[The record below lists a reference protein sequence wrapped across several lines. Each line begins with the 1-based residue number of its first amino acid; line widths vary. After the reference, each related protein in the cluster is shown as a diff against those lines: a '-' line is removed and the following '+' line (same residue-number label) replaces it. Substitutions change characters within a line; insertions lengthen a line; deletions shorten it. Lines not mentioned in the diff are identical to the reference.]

1 MKCKEHRI
9 TKANFKKNKVRGLN
23 LADFKTYYKALVIK
37 TGKKKWHIGQWNKRV
52 WKYIHTY
59 SNRRFSIKLPKQC
72 NREKKVFKT
81 TEYYIG
87 KKLT

>member
-37 TGKKKWHIGQWNKRV
+37 TGKKNGIQANGTRESGNISTHIVIEDFQ
-52 WKYIHTY
+52 
-59 SNRRFSIKLPKQC
+59 
-72 NREKKVFKT
+72 
-81 TEYYIG
+81 
-87 KKLT
+87 

>member
-37 TGKKKWHIGQWNKRV
+37 TGKKKMAYRPMEQESLEIYPHI
-52 WKYIHTY
+52 
-59 SNRRFSIKLPKQC
+59 
-72 NREKKVFKT
+72 
-81 TEYYIG
+81 
-87 KKLT
+87 